1 MTSRFVSSAEEEFA
15 DAGSFYE
22 SERLNLG
29 DEFIE
34 AIQTAVNL
42 LEEIPE
48 MGSPIDSSFRSVLI
62 RRFPYRIIYKIAD
75 SEIVIIA
82 VAHQS
87 RHPEYW
93 RDRM

>member
-1 MTSRFVSSAEEEFA
+1 MKSRFVSSAEEEFA
-15 DAGSFYE
+15 DAGAFYE
-22 SERLNLG
+22 SERLGLG
-29 DEFIE
+29 DEFFETIR
-34 AIQTAVNL
+34 AAVNL

-48 MGSPIDSSFRSVLI
+48 TGSPIDSSFRSVVI
-62 RRFPYRIIYKIAD
+62 RRFPYRIVYKIAD
-75 SEIVIIA
+75 SEIIIIA